1 MSQIQIETQQSH
13 RRRTARPGRG
23 PAGLCAIALAGGRGI
38 RARPLTLIS
47 RDYMRS
53 KAAITL
59 LGRPLVEWMVLFLR
73 GQGLTEFYVLANGRE
88 NRTQIKEIL
97 GDGGRLGVEVGY
109 SRARFDRYNTGSGE
123 ATLRCL
129 EHWNL
134 SGTAV
139 VVPTDSVFDFDLAPL
154 LEQHCETGAVVTVGT
169 VPRSAP
175 EAAGTYG
182 VLVLDQD
189 GRVGGFA
196 EKPPIEEAERLA
208 TGGPLQTSA
217 GLYLIDCAR
226 LREISREP
234 ELRSLAA
241 DALDWGGH
249 LLPYLVSHGHPVYA
263 WSVGRFGD
271 LGNPRDYLA
280 TARALLAGAYPALNE
295 LIDPPVNLPGGSR
308 VHPSSLKLTDP
319 AGGRTLED
327 MIEQG
332 VVRIG
337 PNVRVGRDVELGPG
351 VDLEDCDVCDGVD
364 IGEGTR
370 VRRAVCGDHAI
381 IGSWAEI
388 TDSVLGT
395 SSHVGSDRVAR
406 TRLSGHCVLGDEAV
420 VEPGSRLTGIDV
432 FPRLTVQGE
441 RAVPPGR
448 RLAAADVHLPARRGG
463 GGPS

>member
-1 MSQIQIETQQSH
+1 
-13 RRRTARPGRG
+13 
-23 PAGLCAIALAGGRGI
+23 
-38 RARPLTLIS
+38 
-47 RDYMRS
+47 MRS

-59 LGRPLVEWMVLFLR
+59 LGRPLVEWTARFLR
-73 GQGLTEFYVLANGRE
+73 GQGVTEFYVLANGRE

-97 GDGGRLGVEVGY
+97 GDGRRLDMEVRY

-134 SGTAV
+134 GGTAV

-154 LEQHCETGAVVTVGT
+154 LERHRETGAVVTVGT
-169 VPRSAP
+169 MPRSAP
-175 EAAGTYG
+175 ETAGKYG
-182 VLVLDQD
+182 VLVRDRT
-189 GRVGGFA
+189 GRVSGFA
-196 EKPPIEEAERLA
+196 EKPALAEAERLA
-208 TGGPLQTSA
+208 GGGPLHTSA

-234 ELRSLAA
+234 ELRRLAA

-249 LLPYLVSHGHPVYA
+249 LLPYLVARGHRVDA

-280 TARALLAGAYPALNE
+280 TVRALLEGAYPALTG

-308 VHPSSLKLTDP
+308 VHPSSLRLTDP
-319 AGGRTLED
+319 DSGRTLET
-327 MIEQG
+327 MIEEG

-351 VDLEDCDVCDGVD
+351 VDLEDCDIADGVD
-364 IGEGTR
+364 VGAGTR
-370 VRRAVCGDHAI
+370 MRRTVCGDHAI
-381 IGSWAEI
+381 IGCWAEI
-388 TDSVLGT
+388 SDSVLGT
-395 SSHVGSDRVAR
+395 SSYVGSDRFAR
-406 TRLSGHCVLGDEAV
+406 TRLGGHCVLGDEAR

-432 FPRLTVQGE
+432 FPRLTVKAE
-441 RAVPPGR
+441 RVVPPGH
-448 RLAAADVHLPARRGG
+448 HLTTAGA
-463 GGPS
+463 